1 MRLCS
6 RTVDGPSGR
15 HRRGTLAIL
24 VTGLVSACVSPT
36 VARAAM
42 PPPSAPDERAG
53 HPPTDPR
60 AHPVRGGFLPADRL
74 ADRVADPRR
83 YKVRSAPPG
92 YVWVHVG
99 RDLILAQDRSGLIV
113 DIVEGVYP

>member
-6 RTVDGPSGR
+6 RTVDGPSVH

-24 VTGLVSACVSPT
+24 VAALVSVGVSQT
-36 VARAAM
+36 VARAAT

-74 ADRVADPRR
+74 ADRVADPSR
-83 YKVRSAPPG
+83 YKVRPAPPG
-92 YVWVHVG
+92 YVWVHVA